1 MPPALTFG
9 DPYFRLNLPPTSQ
22 ASKDLTPTEAELMP
36 SQIAPSELEPYY
48 SYGQAQATG
57 GSLSRNWNLM
67 PSMTGDYTATPAISG
82 GPTAPQMMPSGSTQA
97 TPGIDMLGTGMKA
110 LTGMGMEQG
119 LKALTPTSSTLENEP
134 YPSDFRGSIYEE
146 GAISPTTG
154 ELMSMGVNVGADILG
169 QATKSPAIGAMG
181 KMTSPAISLL
191 AGLPS
196 ELVKGMAF
204 SGGINT
210 ALSGQMESGKKLT
223 GIGGYATSLL
233 NVIPVLGPVLSGM
246 LGGLFGKEQKVG
258 VSFYYPGI
266 GNVPTDVDPALA
278 GDPGMMAANQH
289 QLLKQAYMAK
299 LNQEA
304 QQLVDYDWNNFLS
317 EYQNL
322 PAYQSVSL
330 PELGMSTTTADQ
342 YKAKM
347 DEVYNQVYAKYGGSD
362 ISAIMSP
369 EDRAIY
375 EATSPEVY
383 EAKMRAINPDTY
395 FGSGLWAGEF
405 A

>member
-1 MPPALTFG
+1 
-9 DPYFRLNLPPTSQ
+9 
-22 ASKDLTPTEAELMP
+22 
-36 SQIAPSELEPYY
+36 
-48 SYGQAQATG
+48 
-57 GSLSRNWNLM
+57 
-67 PSMTGDYTATPAISG
+67 
-82 GPTAPQMMPSGSTQA
+82 
-97 TPGIDMLGTGMKA
+97 
-110 LTGMGMEQG
+110 
-119 LKALTPTSSTLENEP
+119 
-134 YPSDFRGSIYEE
+134 
-146 GAISPTTG
+146 
-154 ELMSMGVNVGADILG
+154 
-169 QATKSPAIGAMG
+169 
-181 KMTSPAISLL
+181 
-191 AGLPS
+191 
-196 ELVKGMAF
+196 
-204 SGGINT
+204 
-210 ALSGQMESGKKLT
+210 MESGKKLT

-266 GNVPTDVDPALA
+266 GNVQTDVDPALA

-369 EDRAIY
+369 EDRAMY
-375 EATSPEVY
+375 ESTSPEVY